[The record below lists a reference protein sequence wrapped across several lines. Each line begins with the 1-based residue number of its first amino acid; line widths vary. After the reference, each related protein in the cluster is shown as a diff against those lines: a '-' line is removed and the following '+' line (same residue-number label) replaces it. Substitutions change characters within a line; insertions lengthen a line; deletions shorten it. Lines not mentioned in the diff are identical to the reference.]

1 MITIHNGLY
10 QAIGF
15 DKLHYLPEFD
25 LTHVNVL
32 EWDHCIMAVGVKCM
46 GSDYRFSKLFE

>member
-1 MITIHNGLY
+1 MDYIR
-10 QAIGF
+10 AIGF

-32 EWDHCIMAVGVKCM
+32 EWDHCINSLAVDKVRS
-46 GSDYRFSKLFE
+46 SDYRFSKLFE

>member
-10 QAIGF
+10 QSNSGF

-32 EWDHCIMAVGVKCM
+32 EWDHCINFGCRDSAHGQ
-46 GSDYRFSKLFE
+46 

>member
-10 QAIGF
+10 QGQFGF

-32 EWDHCIMAVGVKCM
+32 EWDHCINSLAVGVKH
-46 GSDYRFSKLFE
+46 GQ